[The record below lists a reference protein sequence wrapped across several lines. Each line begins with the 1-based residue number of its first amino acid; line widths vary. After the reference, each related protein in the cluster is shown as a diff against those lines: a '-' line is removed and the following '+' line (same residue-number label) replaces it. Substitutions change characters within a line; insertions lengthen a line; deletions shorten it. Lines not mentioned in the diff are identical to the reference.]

1 MSLKLKCGGH
11 YRMYKCMVV
20 TDPETAIGFRLAGL
34 EVIELI
40 DPKEASALLSSLLYR
55 DDTGIIAMNED
66 FIAELDGRIMERV
79 EKTYRP
85 IVIPIPS
92 GKRAVGQENYIE
104 RLLRKA
110 IGYNIV
116 VRQ

>member
-1 MSLKLKCGGH
+1 
-11 YRMYKCMVV
+11 MYKCMVV

-34 EVIELI
+34 EVIELT
-40 DPKEASALLSSLLYR
+40 DPGEASALLSSLLYR
-55 DDTGIIAMNED
+55 DDTGIIAINED
-66 FIAELDGRIMERV
+66 FIAALDGKIMERV

-85 IVIPIPS
+85 IVLPIPS
-92 GKRAVGQENYIE
+92 GKSTGEQENYID